1 MSEVIGDVILPSMK
15 IEGTAQEVAVKIFQ
29 QIISPNTE
37 MLFKQDPQSA
47 AVFAYHIM
55 GLAVSQFAECVVTSD
70 FEERMNRIVDGMVQ
84 NLKKERGELNS

>member
-1 MSEVIGDVILPSMK
+1 MSKVIGDVVLPSMK
-15 IEGTAQEVAVKIFQ
+15 IEGTAQEVAAKIFEH
-29 QIISPNTE
+29 IISPNTA

-70 FEERMNRIVDGMVQ
+70 FEKQMNFIVERMSQ
-84 NLKKERGELNS
+84 NLKQERGELSS